1 MTTRNRASIAILLV
15 AVFAAGILFATA
27 GANLFGSGEKVGV
40 ESRAAALHTDL
51 PDEPAPDPSRFD
63 LEQAFIDVA
72 AEVNPSVVRIRSERV
87 ITGGSGVYPNPLP
100 GWPFGEQFNFPQQE
114 PQPRVRNGLGS
125 GVIVSADGYIVTNH
139 HVINEAEDL
148 EIGLFDGRVLEATV
162 VGSDPASDLAVIRID
177 ASDLPA
183 VTFGESD
190 HVKVGQ
196 WVMAF
201 GSPLSEDLDNT
212 VTAGIVSAV
221 GRTSTTL
228 GILNPFSA
236 FIQTDAAINPGNS
249 GGPLVDLRGQVI
261 GINSAIYS
269 RTGVNHGV
277 GFAIPAD
284 VVRDVMTQ
292 LIDNGRVDRG
302 YLGVRFDA
310 VSSSL
315 ADALDVPRG
324 AAQVTEVQDDSPA
337 ERAGLQEAD
346 IITAVNG
353 QQLRDAN
360 LLRSIIGNLAPG
372 TEIELSV
379 VRGENQLTV
388 SATLVRRDLED
399 ETAAAQ
405 NAEPANAELG
415 LSLRELTL
423 DERARWEVSDGSQVS
438 GLFVA
443 GIDQSSAA
451 YRDAELRRGDI
462 IAEINKEP
470 VETLEAFNR
479 VFNDLPDGEAVIIKV
494 LRLRGEQFMPF
505 FTALSKVGK

>member
-40 ESRAAALHTDL
+40 ESRAAALRTDSSA
-51 PDEPAPDPSRFD
+51 EPAPEPSRFD

-72 AEVNPSVVRIRSERV
+72 AEVNPSVVQIRSERV
-87 ITGGSGVYPNPLP
+87 VTGSSGVYVNPFQ
-100 GWPFGEQFNFPQQE
+100 GWPFGEQFNAPQEE
-114 PQPRVRNGLGS
+114 PQPRVRSGLGS
-125 GVIVSADGYIVTNH
+125 GVIVSEDGFIVTNH

-148 EIGLFDGRVLEATV
+148 EVGLFDGRVLEATV
-162 VGSDPASDLAVIRID
+162 VGSDPESDLAVIRID
-177 ASDLPA
+177 ASGLPTA
-183 VTFGESD
+183 AFGDSD
-190 HVKVGQ
+190 QIKVGQ

-221 GRTSTTL
+221 GRTSTGL
-228 GILNPFSA
+228 GNLNLFSA

-249 GGPLVDLRGQVI
+249 GGPLVDLRGKVI

-284 VVRDVMTQ
+284 VAQDVLTQ
-292 LIDNGRVDRG
+292 LVDNGRVDRG
-302 YLGVRFDA
+302 YLGVGFDA
-310 VSSSL
+310 VSASL
-315 ADALDVPRG
+315 ADALNVPRC
-324 AAQVTEVQDDSPA
+324 AAQVTLVQGDSPA
-337 ERAGLQEAD
+337 ERAGLEEAD
-346 IITAVNG
+346 IITAVNS
-353 QQLRDAN
+353 QELRDAN
-360 LLRSIIGNLAPG
+360 QLRSIVGNLAPG

-379 VRGENQLTV
+379 VRGGDQLTV
-388 SATLVRRDLED
+388 RATLVRRDLED
-399 ETAAAQ
+399 EAATTPD
-405 NAEPANAELG
+405 AEPANEELG
-415 LSLRELTL
+415 LSLRELTR
-423 DERARWEVSDGSQVS
+423 DQRARWELSDGSQVS
-438 GLFVA
+438 GLLVA

-451 YRDAELRRGDI
+451 YRDADLRQGDI

-479 VFNDLPDGEAVIIKV
+479 ILGDLPDHEAVIIKV
-494 LRLRGEQFMPF
+494 LRLRGDAFAPF
-505 FTALSKVGK
+505 FTALSKAGK